1 MKLGISLTERCY
13 RMCWFC
19 YAMSHPTYPT
29 EMDFDELSNFILEL
43 RRLKHPPLLCFGGG
57 EPFEY
62 RKIID
67 LINLLERLRYPYS
80 ITSNLMKIPCN
91 LGEIMRYG
99 WLWGSIHYPSE
110 TQSVINIL
118 KSTGKKN
125 VGVNIMVMRDY
136 LPVIYDVVEEVIK
149 AGLRYIITFFKAVG
163 RGVINK
169 KQELTF
175 EEKKELI
182 VNLCRRYGGVYTDS
196 CQGLSGDKKCTC
208 GVSWFTITVDKV
220 LKPNSFYPSG
230 VKLERLTLAE
240 FLKAKDKIPKQVHL
254 QEVK

>member
-1 MKLGISLTERCY
+1 MKIGISLTNKCSKN
-13 RMCWFC
+13 CWFC
-19 YAMSHPTYPT
+19 YANSSSQGR
-29 EMDFDELSNFILEL
+29 EELDFDELKGFVYEL
-43 RRLKHPPLLCFGGG
+43 HRLPQHPLLCFGGG

-62 RKIID
+62 SKITDLID
-67 LINLLERLRYPYS
+67 LLEKLRYPYS
-80 ITSNLMKIPCN
+80 ITSNLMKIPRN
-91 LGEIMRYG
+91 LGEIMRCG

-136 LPVIYDVVEEVIK
+136 LPVIYDVVDEVVK

-163 RGVINK
+163 RGVTNRA
-169 KQELTF
+169 QELNF
-175 EEKKELI
+175 EEKRQLI
-182 VNLCRRYGGVYTDS
+182 TNLCKRYGGVYTDS
-196 CQGLSGDKKCTC
+196 CQGLSGDKKCSC
-208 GVSWFTITVDKV
+208 GVNWFTITVDKV